1 MATIDNVIA
10 SKVLEPYVLPDWE
23 IRMPIR
29 SLWIASEFWDLF
41 DAVPELHDEKLA
53 EGRRTFGEH
62 IEQIF
67 CDFRCAPRPA
77 HSDLKRMMPN
87 SKGVWKLHP
96 VGTRVYGWCPQPHS
110 FVAVTLAIAQ
120 ATKDDKSLNDKKRD
134 EVLAFVKTH
143 KLSVL
148 RGDINAIF
156 PTIA

>member
-1 MATIDNVIA
+1 MATIDDAIT
-10 SKVLEPYVLPDWE
+10 SKAMEPYALPDWE
-23 IRMPIR
+23 TRLPIR
-29 SLWIASEFWDLF
+29 SLWVAGEFWDLF

-53 EGRRTFGEH
+53 QGRRTLGEH

-77 HSDLKRMMPN
+77 PSELRRMMPTN
-87 SKGVWKLHP
+87 KGVWKLHP
-96 VGTRVYGWCPQPHS
+96 AGTRVYGWCPRPHS

-148 RGDINAIF
+148 RGDIHAIF
-156 PTIA
+156 PSGS